1 MKFFPAQFSAL
12 MQNRASRRNMRFLF
26 KFILLL
32 IAVITLYS
40 VLFHVIMEWEGQSF
54 SWITGFY
61 WTLTVMSTLGFGD
74 ITFSSDPGRL
84 FSLVVLLSG
93 IIFLLVMLPFTFIQF
108 FYAPWLEAQ
117 TRSLAP
123 RELPPD
129 TENHVIIIGTDPT
142 ALSLAHR
149 LNQYGHAYALLCPD
163 ATQALSLH
171 DLGYTVAVGDHD
183 DTDTYR
189 RLCVERA
196 AMVVALDSDVRN
208 TSITFTVREV
218 SATVPIVAKADQD
231 ASLDILE
238 LAGSTQSFQFARM
251 LGQTLARRTLGGDS
265 RSRVI
270 GRFDELVV
278 AEAPVMRSDLAG
290 KTLRQCELR
299 SRMGVTV
306 AGVWERGRFTL
317 PDPDT
322 PLDPATVLV
331 LVGTA
336 SQIEAFD
343 RLTASPSRK
352 DAPVV
357 ILGGGRVGKAA
368 AGQLAR
374 QGLTCHV
381 VEKNPRQAETDARM
395 VAGNAADL
403 EVLERAGI
411 RQAGTVIITTHDDD
425 MNTYLTIYCRKLR
438 PDIQIISRA
447 TLDRNIGILHNA
459 GADLVISHASL
470 VANTIINLLSPGKVL
485 MLAEGLNI
493 FRMPVPPRLSGKTLL
508 ESDIRADTGCSVV
521 AVRSG
526 AGLIVNPNPADPLGE
541 DAELLLIGTSDSE
554 KRFLARFPVKDREAG
569 QGRVPP
575 A

>member
-12 MQNRASRRNMRFLF
+12 MQNRASRRNMQFLL

-40 VLFHVIMEWEGQSF
+40 ILFHVIMEWEGQSH

-74 ITFSSDPGRL
+74 ITFASDFGRF

-117 TRSLAP
+117 SRSLAP

-129 TENHVIIIGTDPT
+129 TENHILIIGSDPT

-149 LNQYGHAYALLCPD
+149 LTRYGHAHALLCPD
-163 ATQALSLH
+163 PAQALALH
-171 DLGYTVAVGDHD
+171 DLGYQAVVGDHD
-183 DTDTYR
+183 DVETYR
-189 RLCVERA
+189 RLRVDRA
-196 AMVVALDSDVRN
+196 GMVVALDTDVRN
-208 TSITFTVREV
+208 TSIAFTVREV

-231 ASLDILE
+231 ASMDILE
-238 LAGSTQSFQFARM
+238 LAGCSQTFQFARM
-251 LGQTLARRTLGGDS
+251 LGQTLARRTLGGDA
-265 RSRVI
+265 RSRTI
-270 GRFDELVV
+270 GRFDELLVV
-278 AEAPVMRSDLAG
+278 ESPVMRSALVG
-290 KTLRQCELR
+290 RTLRESELR
-299 SRMGVTV
+299 SRVGVTV
-306 AGVWERGRFTL
+306 AGMWERGRFTL
-317 PDPDT
+317 PDPDV
-322 PLDPATVLV
+322 PLSPASVLV
-331 LVGTA
+331 LVGTT

-343 RLTASPSRK
+343 RSTAGPSHQ
-352 DAPVV
+352 DAPVL

-368 AGQLAR
+368 AGQLTR
-374 QGLTCHV
+374 QGLSYRL
-381 VEKNPRQAETDARM
+381 VEKNPRQAGEDERV

-403 EVLERAGI
+403 EVLDRAGI
-411 RQAGTVIITTHDDD
+411 RLAGTVIITTHDDD

-470 VANTIINLLSPGKVL
+470 VANTIINLLTPGKVL

-493 FRMPVPPRLSGKTLL
+493 FRMPVPPRLVGRTLL

-526 AGLIVNPNPADPLGE
+526 AGLAVNPDPAAPLPA
-541 DAELLLIGTSDSE
+541 DAELLLIGTTDSE
-554 KRFLARFPVKDREAG
+554 KRFLSRFPVQSPQEE
-569 QGRVPP
+569 
-575 A
+575 